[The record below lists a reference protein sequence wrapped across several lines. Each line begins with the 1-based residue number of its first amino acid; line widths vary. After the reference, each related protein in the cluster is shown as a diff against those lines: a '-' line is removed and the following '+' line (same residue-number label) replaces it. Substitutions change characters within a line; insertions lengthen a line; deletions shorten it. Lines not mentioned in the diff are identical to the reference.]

1 LTAGTAAK
9 TTTEGFFRTEGNKQL
24 SMCKMVLNDKK
35 NETVAKQKQLKK
47 LKSKM
52 DELRNERSALGND
65 NNPQMQQIRQLE
77 NKLDKAMIKYNE
89 AMSIRKT
96 YEMIVKRLQDERVG
110 FDNQLAAIE
119 KNLRGKH
126 HDYEELLLLEH
137 DAKYARKEE
146 EDKMN
151 ECKKKQEQNSDYQK
165 KEFTRQKAILERMN
179 QEKQKLETRERERL
193 EKEDEAKRKQFEQN
207 KKKTDNE
214 QKKQETNLD
223 RMKEELQHFKKAF
236 AEIKEATGVGDV
248 NDVNEIIQKFNT
260 QDDTLNGLKAIK
272 DEKSRKLED
281 LNRQREEL
289 KERVDKYKYEGAEGI
304 TKKQAEELEK
314 NKVASQAKLDRY
326 MDKYNRISK
335 TVVDVTAGIEHL
347 NENLKIL
354 KIEGQPLTSV
364 TEDTLTEVLTQCE
377 QKLMN
382 LYTAMKKNPE
392 LIEILDRKDFTN
404 IEKKQAVAAMS
415 IKSNF
420 PYNFN
425 YNLN

>member
-1 LTAGTAAK
+1 
-9 TTTEGFFRTEGNKQL
+9 
-24 SMCKMVLNDKK
+24 MCKMVLNEKR
-35 NETVAKQKQLKK
+35 NQTASKQKQLKK

-65 NNPQMQQIRQLE
+65 NNPQMQTIRQLE

-146 EDKMN
+146 EDKRD
-151 ECKKKQEQNSDYQK
+151 ECRKKQEQNQDYQK
-165 KEFTRQKAILERMN
+165 KEFDRQKASLSKMHVE
-179 QEKQKLETRERERL
+179 QQKLEAREREKQ
-193 EKEDEAKRKQFEQN
+193 EEEDEMRRKQFEQN
-207 KKKTDNE
+207 KKKNDNE

-236 AEIKEATGVGDV
+236 QEIKDATGVGDV

-260 QDDTLNGLKAIK
+260 QDDTLSGLKQIK
-272 DEKSRKLED
+272 EEKSRKLED
-281 LNRQREEL
+281 LNIQREEL
-289 KERVDKYKYEGAEGI
+289 KDRVDKYKYEGAEGI
-304 TKKQAEELEK
+304 TKKQSEELEK
-314 NKVASQAKLDRY
+314 NKVTSQAKLERY

-347 NENLKIL
+347 NENLKIVR
-354 KIEGQPLTSV
+354 IEGQPLPNV
-364 TEDTLTEVLTQCE
+364 TEDTLIEVLSQCE

-382 LYTAMKKNPE
+382 LHMAMKKNPE
-392 LIEILDRKDFTN
+392 IMEILDRKDFIR
-404 IEKKQAVAAMS
+404 IEKKQAQAAMNN
-415 IKSNF
+415 KSKLFCIN
-420 PYNFN
+420 
-425 YNLN
+425 